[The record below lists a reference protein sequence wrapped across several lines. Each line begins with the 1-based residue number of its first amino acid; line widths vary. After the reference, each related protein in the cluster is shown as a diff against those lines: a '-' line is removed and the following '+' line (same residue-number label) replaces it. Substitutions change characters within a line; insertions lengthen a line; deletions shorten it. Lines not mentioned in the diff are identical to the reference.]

1 MGKVRDTPITNN
13 HGGHY
18 RLMKTCSM
26 QLKRCNQYLSD
37 SLETNYKRKPFIH
50 KCCIFLMEIL
60 FSTNTCNKKHNQMQ
74 TNPDPYFQ
82 AAQFLTYY
90 RPKWLARE
98 QALTRVWEWVRKE
111 GKPPG
116 SSRELTCRPLTG

>member
-1 MGKVRDTPITNN
+1 
-13 HGGHY
+13 
-18 RLMKTCSM
+18 
-26 QLKRCNQYLSD
+26 
-37 SLETNYKRKPFIH
+37 
-50 KCCIFLMEIL
+50 
-60 FSTNTCNKKHNQMQ
+60 MQ

-98 QALTRVWEWVRKE
+98 QALMRVWGWVRKE

-116 SSRELTCRPLTG
+116 SSKKVTCRPLTD